1 MRTGVALGSN
11 LGDRLAHMRAGRD
24 LLRSLDEEP
33 SLFGVSR
40 VYETDPVGCA
50 PGTEPFLNAVVE
62 IGTGL
67 APSALLAE
75 LRALERRL
83 GRADARGRNL
93 PRALDLDIIYM
104 GGLRIARRPV
114 IIPHPRAHERRF
126 VLQPLADIRPALV
139 LPGSDAT
146 VEQLLARLPTAPS
159 VRLFAREW

>member
-11 LGDRLAHMRAGRD
+11 LGDRLANLRAGRE

-33 SLFGVSR
+33 ARFAASP

-50 PGTEPFLNAVVE
+50 PGTAPFLNAVVE
-62 IGTGL
+62 IGTRL
-67 APSALLAE
+67 APDALLAE

-83 GRADARGRNL
+83 GRADAPGQNL
-93 PRALDLDIIYM
+93 PRTLDLDIIYS
-104 GGLRIARRPV
+104 GDRPIAGEHV

-146 VEQLLARLPTAPS
+146 IAQLLARLPPVPA
-159 VRLFAREW
+159 VRVFAREW